1 MTVNQRS
8 ARAAILY
15 FVLHLMNEV
24 ICYFMLYRIFKDP
37 EFIVMVAMIYNCVAF
52 VPQFFW
58 GALRDL
64 IEKVK
69 PGLFAVPFL
78 LSLFHTSFVLFEEV

>member
-24 ICYFMLYRIFKDP
+24 VCYFMLYRIFKDP
-37 EFIVMVAMIYNCVAF
+37 VFIVMVAMIYNCVAF

-64 IEKVK
+64 TEKFK
-69 PGLFAVPFL
+69 PGILSVPLL
-78 LSLFHTSFVLFEEV
+78 LSGFLIFFIFQKF